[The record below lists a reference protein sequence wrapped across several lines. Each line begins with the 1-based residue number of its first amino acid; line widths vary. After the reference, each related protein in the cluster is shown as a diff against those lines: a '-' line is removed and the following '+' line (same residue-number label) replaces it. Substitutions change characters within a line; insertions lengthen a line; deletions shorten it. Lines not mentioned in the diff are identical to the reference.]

1 MTLWLVGMMGS
12 GKSTAG
18 RLAADSLD
26 VAFFDTDEEVAS
38 TVGRQVADIWEELGE
53 PSFREMES
61 GAIRRLAGENA
72 VVSTGGGVVLDHG
85 NRDVMKKS
93 GSVIWLSCPPKV
105 LASRLEGSSGRPL
118 LDGEPDLAAAIGAVL
133 ARRSAAYSEVADFEI
148 DTSLLSV
155 AEVAARIEG
164 HWPS

>member
-12 GKSTAG
+12 GKSTSG

-38 TVGRQVADIWEELGE
+38 SAGRPVADVWEELGE

-72 VVSTGGGVVLDHG
+72 VISTGGGVVLDHG
-85 NRDVMKKS
+85 NREVMKTS
-93 GSVIWLSCPPKV
+93 GSVIWLRCPPEV
-105 LASRLEGSSGRPL
+105 LASRLQGSSGRPL
-118 LDGEPDLAAAIGAVL
+118 LDGEPDLAAAIGVVL
-133 ARRSAAYSEVADFEI
+133 GRRSAAYSEVADFEI

-164 HWPS
+164 LWPS